1 MAGNE
6 PFASRLREAR
16 LRKGARLKAA
26 GMKGRY
32 SQEMVAINIGVA
44 EESASSRI
52 NHYEQGRHLPDLETA
67 KRLAKELEV
76 PLAYLFCED
85 NVVAEILL
93 ALERIPA
100 RKKKLVLSTAE
111 DLSVEAGKP

>member
-26 GMKGRY
+26 GQKGRY
-32 SQEMVAINIGVA
+32 TQERVALNIGIDEA
-44 EESASSRI
+44 SAPSRV

-67 KRLAKELEV
+67 KRLAEELEV
-76 PLAYLFCED
+76 PLAYLFCDD
-85 NVVAEILL
+85 NNTAELL
-93 ALERIPA
+93 LLFSQLPA
-100 RKKKLVLSTAE
+100 RRRKQALAMLQE
-111 DLSVEAGKP
+111 MLGPAG

>member
-26 GMKGRY
+26 GVKGRY
-32 SQEMVAINIGVA
+32 TQERVALNIGV
-44 EESASSRI
+44 EEASATSRI
-52 NHYEQGRHLPDLETA
+52 NHYEQGRHLPDLEMA
-67 KRLAKELEV
+67 KRLATELEV

-85 NVVAEILL
+85 DNMAELVLL
-93 ALERIPA
+93 FERLPA
-100 RKKKLVLSTAE
+100 RKRKQAMTLLLELAGPE
-111 DLSVEAGKP
+111 D

>member
-1 MAGNE
+1 MAGRNE
-6 PFASRLREAR
+6 PFATRLKQAR

-32 SQEMVAINIGVA
+32 SQERVALNIGIDEA
-44 EESASSRI
+44 SASSRY
-52 NHYEQGRHLPDLETA
+52 NHYEQGRHLPELEMT

-85 NVVAEILL
+85 DVMAELLLQIHQMSAKKRKQLNVLADSLL
-93 ALERIPA
+93 R
-100 RKKKLVLSTAE
+100 
-111 DLSVEAGKP
+111 D

>member
-85 NVVAEILL
+85 NALAEALLILGQL
-93 ALERIPA
+93 PA
-100 RKKKLVLSTAE
+100 RKKKQALLQLEKLIVTSG
-111 DLSVEAGKP
+111 S